1 MGHDFNCP
9 HCGRWVANCGFAN
22 HDHKKIFS
30 FSTTCA
36 CGKKVSDSCGGGGSS
51 GGGSGSGSGG

>member
-9 HCGRWVANCGFAN
+9 HCGRWVANWGFDN
-22 HDHKKIFS
+22 DDHKKIFR

-36 CGKKVSDSCGGGGSS
+36 CGEEVSDSCGGGGNGSS
-51 GGGSGSGSGG
+51 GNGSGG